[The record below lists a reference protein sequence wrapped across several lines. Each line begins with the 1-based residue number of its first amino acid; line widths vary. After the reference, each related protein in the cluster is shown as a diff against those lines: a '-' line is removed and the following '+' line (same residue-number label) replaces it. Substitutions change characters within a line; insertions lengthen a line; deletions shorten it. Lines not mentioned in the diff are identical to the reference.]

1 MKKDYSIGFMIHK
14 INNRVKT
21 NIDAQLKAND
31 LTFSQSQILYQLNK
45 HGESMT
51 QKELQDILN
60 VSHPTIVGL
69 VQRLEANDYV
79 KTYTDEIDKRQKI
92 VSLTEKAVAFTK
104 EMDSSRKRNRKK
116 MLKGLDEQQIGQ
128 LYELLEILCT
138 NVSE

>member
-14 INNRVKT
+14 IDNRVKT